1 MVSFYFSCFLCDRSS
16 RWDSELCAQLPWK
29 PNPRGDWAPVGGR
42 SRRTKRRGSCQGR
55 PDSSRYIGLQR
66 LDVHF
71 GRNTGARLRE
81 IPACSKRGTGQK
93 WNLHYSRH
101 FSWCRWFCSGSFLFL
116 KWAWFN
122 RWKFKLKVL
131 CIHKTSK
138 VRVEPQKRN
147 KHTKQFESHPSFGLV
162 PSLAFVLTHRH
173 QISIQRTY
181 FFLFWC
187 SSPVCS

>member
-55 PDSSRYIGLQR
+55 PDSSGYIGLQR
-66 LDVHF
+66 PDVHF
-71 GRNTGARLRE
+71 GHNTGRDWGKFLPAVNAELDRNE
-81 IPACSKRGTGQK
+81 IYITAGIFLDADGFVQVHFLVKSMEVQGEGSVPVYTRRVKSL
-93 WNLHYSRH
+93 NL
-101 FSWCRWFCSGSFLFL
+101 
-116 KWAWFN
+116 
-122 RWKFKLKVL
+122 
-131 CIHKTSK
+131 
-138 VRVEPQKRN
+138 E
-147 KHTKQFESHPSFGLV
+147 PSFGLV
-162 PSLAFVLTHRH
+162 PSLAKGLVLTHRYH
-173 QISIQRTY
+173 ISIQRTY